1 MPTDKEDLLRGSYAA
16 FNARDVDAAL
26 ATMHPDVDW
35 PDMIEGRRIIGRDAV
50 RRYWLAQFEAI
61 DPRVEPSAFTTR
73 DDDVVAADV
82 RQVVRTKHGDLVSD
96 QMVEHVY
103 TFREGLVAAMDVYV
117 GGELA
122 SAARAPAP

>member
-1 MPTDKEDLLRGSYAA
+1 VPTDKEHLLRRSYAA

-50 RRYWLAQFEAI
+50 RRYWLSQFEAI
-61 DPRVEPSAFTTR
+61 DPQVEPSAFTTR
-73 DDDVVAADV
+73 DDDVIAADV
-82 RQVVRTKHGDLVSD
+82 HQVVRTQNGDLVSD

>member
-1 MPTDKEDLLRGSYAA
+1 VPTDKEDLLRQSYAA
-16 FNARDVDAAL
+16 FNARDVGAAL

-35 PDMIEGRRIIGRDAV
+35 PDMIEGRRIIGLDAV

-61 DPRVEPSAFTTR
+61 DPHVEPTAFATR
-73 DDDVVAADV
+73 DDDAVAADV
-82 RQVVRTKHGDLVSD
+82 HQVVRTKHGDPVSD

-117 GGELA
+117 DGVLA